1 MIEWKH
7 QSIPQIKAAIQQQ
20 QLQTADWHILQTD
33 SRKGVRYL
41 VQQHQKQL
49 RRQQQLQQDFKRR
62 CQFEESF
69 WQQQKLVA
77 GIDEVGRGP
86 LAGPV
91 VTAAVILKPQQ
102 VILGIND
109 SKVLSAAQRR
119 RLYQKIVHQA
129 IAVSVAVGSVQLID
143 QENIYHATELTMA
156 QAVKHL
162 WLSPQHLL
170 VDAMTIPLD
179 IPQTKLIKGDARS
192 VSIGAASIVAKVYR
206 DALMSTYAQIYPQY
220 RFDQNFGY
228 GTSQHLTALK
238 EFGPCPLHRK
248 SFAPIKDYYQ

>member
-20 QLQTADWHILQTD
+20 QLQADDWHTLQND

-49 RRQQQLQQDFKRR
+49 RRQQQLQQDFQRR

-109 SKVLSAAQRR
+109 SKVLSAAQRQ
-119 RLYQKIVHQA
+119 RLYQKIVYQA

>member
-20 QLQTADWHILQTD
+20 QLQAADWHILQND

-49 RRQQQLQQDFKRR
+49 RRQQQLQQDFQRR

-109 SKVLSAAQRR
+109 SKVLSAAQRQ

-206 DALMSTYAQIYPQY
+206 DSLMSTYAQIYPQY

>member
-20 QLQTADWHILQTD
+20 QLQAADWHILQND

-49 RRQQQLQQDFKRR
+49 RRQQQLQQDFQRR

-109 SKVLSAAQRR
+109 SKVLSAAQRQ

-228 GTSQHLTALK
+228 GTAQHLSALK

-248 SFAPIKDYYQ
+248 SFAPIKNYYQ

>member
-20 QLQTADWHILQTD
+20 QLQAADWHILQTD

-49 RRQQQLQQDFKRR
+49 CRQQQLQQDFQRR

-143 QENIYHATELTMA
+143 QENIYHATELTMT

-228 GTSQHLTALK
+228 GTAQHLAALK

-248 SFAPIKDYYQ
+248 SFAPIKNYYQ

>member
-20 QLQTADWHILQTD
+20 QLQAADWHILQND

-49 RRQQQLQQDFKRR
+49 RRQQQLQQDFQRR

-109 SKVLSAAQRR
+109 SKVLSAAQRQ

-143 QENIYHATELTMA
+143 QENIYHATELTMS